1 MDVEFV
7 NEFIATQKLYVDD
20 YLAKNILLETR
31 IRMMD
36 AKLKDTQEKLDSAL
50 KQIEK
55 LSKKDKGA

>member
-7 NEFIATQKLYVDD
+7 NEFIATQKLYIDD

-31 IRMMD
+31 IRIMD
-36 AKLKDTQEKLDSAL
+36 AKLRDTQEKLDSAL

-55 LSKKDKGA
+55 TSKKDKGA

>member
-7 NEFIATQKLYVDD
+7 NEFIATQKLYIDD

-31 IRMMD
+31 IRIMD
-36 AKLKDTQEKLDSAL
+36 AKLRDTQEKLDSAI

-55 LSKKDKGA
+55 MSKKDKGA